1 MNNVKNQNW
10 KVLEEIQAVS
20 KSDAVK
26 TTLRGLHNFQNSLPP
41 FSSS

>member
-26 TTLRGLHNFQNSLPP
+26 TTSRGLHNFQNSLPP